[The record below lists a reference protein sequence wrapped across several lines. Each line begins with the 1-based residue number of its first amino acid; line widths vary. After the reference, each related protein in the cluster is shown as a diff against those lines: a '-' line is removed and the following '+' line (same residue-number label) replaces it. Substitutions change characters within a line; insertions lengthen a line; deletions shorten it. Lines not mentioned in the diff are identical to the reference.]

1 MRSSARAP
9 AAQMYAFVQEANYYG
24 SLTQASTT
32 SLGMGPDGKDVYIP
46 VKDLLPMLEPNDI
59 EFDGK
64 YNNTLSSFVSH
75 VFLVIQVGILTLPIL
90 PRLARELLY

>member
-1 MRSSARAP
+1 MYTIVRMRQLRAELYSVI
-9 AAQMYAFVQEANYYG
+9 YALVQEANYYG

-64 YNNTLSSFVSH
+64 YNN
-75 VFLVIQVGILTLPIL
+75 
-90 PRLARELLY
+90 A